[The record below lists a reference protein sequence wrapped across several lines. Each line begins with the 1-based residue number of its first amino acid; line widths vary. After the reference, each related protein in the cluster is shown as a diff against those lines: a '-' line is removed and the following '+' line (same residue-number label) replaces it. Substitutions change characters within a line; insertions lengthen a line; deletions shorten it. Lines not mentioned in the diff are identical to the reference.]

1 MINERLFFVVVN
13 RGKADEV
20 LSEMQS
26 FGLPGGVIMHGDG
39 TSVNKILKVLGLD
52 ETHKDIIFIP
62 IPEELENPLHAMV
75 EQVFHLNRRNRG
87 IAFSIPISRYRNEN
101 ILPEQ
106 MRCDRTSFRYHCI
119 FTILDRGKSKDCVYF
134 ARQAGAPGGTIIH
147 GHGAGRSVI
156 DAAFPISIEPE
167 KDIVMQVVLTEQV
180 PKIRQTLINNLK
192 LNEPNSG
199 ILFVLPV
206 SRATGL
212 FESKVEVGG

>member
-1 MINERLFFVVVN
+1 
-13 RGKADEV
+13 
-20 LSEMQS
+20 MQRR
-26 FGLPGGVIMHGDG
+26 
-39 TSVNKILKVLGLD
+39 TSVNKILGVLGLD
-52 ETHKDIIFIP
+52 ETHSRHYFYSYS
-62 IPEELENPLHAMV
+62 EELETTKTQWINKCSISIGATEELLFPFPSVVTAMKIG
-75 EQVFHLNRRNRG
+75 F
-87 IAFSIPISRYRNEN
+87 
-101 ILPEQ
+101 EQ

-119 FTILDRGKSKDCVYF
+119 FTILIVAKVKIADLPVSLF
-134 ARQAGAPGGTIIH
+134 GGTIIH